1 MTSQG
6 QGPRPRTT
14 TLPTDEHDLEI
25 TRSAAHVCRRGGI
38 GVLVLLD
45 VIYACCRQVKT
56 DNTTWVNMPDDFPS
70 EPKVRGPDYV
80 ITLRIPRFN
89 STMFYDPV
97 MSNTGEEGEIEEVP
111 TRTDP
116 PGAGT
121 GTAICATFVPLCA
134 GLLLTFAATKFT
146 L

>member
-1 MTSQG
+1 
-6 QGPRPRTT
+6 
-14 TLPTDEHDLEI
+14 
-25 TRSAAHVCRRGGI
+25 
-38 GVLVLLD
+38 
-45 VIYACCRQVKT
+45 
-56 DNTTWVNMPDDFPS
+56 MPDGFPS

-97 MSNTGEEGEIEEVP
+97 MSNTAEGGETEEVP
-111 TRTDP
+111 EPTDP

-121 GTAICATFVPLCA
+121 GTAICATFVPRCA
-134 GLLLTFAATKFT
+134 GLLLAFAATKFA